1 MYPNCQ
7 PNEKCHNHHVGK
19 NSSKIEK
26 EINPRISSSTN
37 LTLRD
42 RSDPC
47 NTQVDRN
54 VHDAGDPEYSRVV
67 SPVVAEDDSKDDAT
81 EVACRAGEARE
92 NAFRSKVS

>member
-1 MYPNCQ
+1 MYSNSQ

-19 NSSKIEK
+19 NCSKTEK
-26 EINPRISSSTN
+26 EIKLKKSSPTN

-92 NAFRSKVS
+92 NAFRGKVC